1 MTGWKPPCVDLA
13 LFVLGPIVDLSPFFG
28 FRTDFINHSFENQAR
43 SGTHGIVI
51 YQPNQK
57 AHSSDEPSTI
67 VHVYIYN
74 YIYLLYYVQYVLYII
89 YTMNTH
95 NTYLYIYSI
104 LSICI
109 SIYVHNVEF
118 ILIATPELVSTQNPT
133 IVSNSTLGCS
143 LPINQHVWSPPI
155 KQHPSGQSDFLD
167 LTTNGK
173 PMENLSHIKSH
184 EPHSK
189 SHKSNFWCC
198 CSLFGGENL
207 LMDLDLLGGY
217 HYELGI
223 TYYVFVHTYIYIYTA
238 NAWALP
244 GTATTTRNASSSSS
258 SSSPWSSSPSPSSSS
273 SSSSSSLSSS
283 SLNP

>member
-1 MTGWKPPCVDLA
+1 M
-13 LFVLGPIVDLSPFFG
+13 
-28 FRTDFINHSFENQAR
+28 
-43 SGTHGIVI
+43 I

-223 TYYVFVHTYIYIYTA
+223 TYYVFVHTYIYIYIYIYGKCLGFA
-238 NAWALP
+238 
-244 GTATTTRNASSSSS
+244 RNRNHNTQRIIIIILIIITMVIITITIIIIVIIIIIIIIIIKPLVKIFNECRS
-258 SSSPWSSSPSPSSSS
+258 
-273 SSSSSSLSSS
+273 
-283 SLNP
+283 

>member
-1 MTGWKPPCVDLA
+1 
-13 LFVLGPIVDLSPFFG
+13 
-28 FRTDFINHSFENQAR
+28 
-43 SGTHGIVI
+43 
-51 YQPNQK
+51 
-57 AHSSDEPSTI
+57 
-67 VHVYIYN
+67 
-74 YIYLLYYVQYVLYII
+74 
-89 YTMNTH
+89 MNTH

-118 ILIATPELVSTQNPT
+118 ILIVTPELISTQNPT
-133 IVSNSTLGCS
+133 IVSNSTLACS

-184 EPHSK
+184 ESHSK

-223 TYYVFVHTYIYIYTA
+223 TYYVFVHTYIYIYTVYIYIRQM
-238 NAWALP
+238 P
-244 GTATTTRNASSSSS
+244 GLCPEPQPQHAMRHHHHHHHHHH
-258 SSSPWSSSPSPSSSS
+258 
-273 SSSSSSLSSS
+273 LSDGHHHHHGGITITIIIII
-283 SLNP
+283 N